1 MALFEPI
8 FQALEDA
15 GVRYVAVGGVAVVLQ
30 GHARLTTNLDLT
42 VDLAPEPAARAIETF
57 IGIGFE
63 PRLPV
68 DPSGFADAATRQAW
82 INDKGMTVF
91 SLWDRADPTRSVDLF
106 VAEPIPFEELWA
118 RSEVVALEGT
128 QAQIASI
135 SDLIAMKK
143 LSNRPLDLDDIEAL
157 TTLRLFVDSD
167 LSVRARAAAERGRL
181 KVQRDDQG
189 RWQSSKAWVEDC
201 RLSRHERAT
210 PPNKK
215 E

>member
-157 TTLRLFVDSD
+157 TTLQ
-167 LSVRARAAAERGRL
+167 EQRGE
-181 KVQRDDQG
+181 QR
-189 RWQSSKAWVEDC
+189 
-201 RLSRHERAT
+201 
-210 PPNKK
+210 
-215 E
+215 